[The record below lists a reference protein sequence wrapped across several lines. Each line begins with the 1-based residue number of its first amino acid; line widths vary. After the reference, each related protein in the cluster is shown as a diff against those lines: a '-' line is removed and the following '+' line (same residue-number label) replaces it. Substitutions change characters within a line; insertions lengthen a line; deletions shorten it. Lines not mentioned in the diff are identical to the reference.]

1 MNSLNSETEK
11 NRLKMIEDMLSTNPN
26 DSFLKYAAALEHK
39 KLGHLSTAI
48 DLLENLRKEDA
59 QYLGTYY
66 QLGKLYEEDNKSE
79 KAIAVYRSGREIA
92 ETKND
97 VKAIG
102 ELSEALMILDDDWEG

>member
-1 MNSLNSETEK
+1 
-11 NRLKMIEDMLSTNPN
+11 MIEDMLTTNP
-26 DSFLKYAAALEHK
+26 DDPFLKYAAALEHK
-39 KLGHLSTAI
+39 KLGHATIAI
-48 DLLENLRKEDA
+48 ELLENLRKEDA

-66 QLGKLYEEDNKSE
+66 QLGKLYEDKDENE
-79 KAIAVYRSGREIA
+79 KAIEVYRMGKEIA